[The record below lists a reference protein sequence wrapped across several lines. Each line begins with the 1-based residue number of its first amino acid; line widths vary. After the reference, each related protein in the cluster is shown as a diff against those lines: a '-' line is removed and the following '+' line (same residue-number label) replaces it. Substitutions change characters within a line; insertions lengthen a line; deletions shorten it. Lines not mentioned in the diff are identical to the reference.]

1 MDELA
6 NIIQTKYES
15 KKNEISKLFSKKVC
29 DEIEE
34 AYKKT
39 VLCPV
44 TIGTDSIDMEAMKE
58 CSLLVLFYVNKESDM
73 DYDDLISLDMS
84 QSPPLIDVISRDKA
98 GEYNM
103 VKILEADQKSE
114 PSRRAEGLY
123 MLKELSDYLE
133 NNNLETHCVFKLP
146 DLTDQALYTI
156 AYNN

>member
-6 NIIQTKYES
+6 NIMQTKYES

-29 DEIEE
+29 DDIEE

-44 TIGTDSIDMEAMKE
+44 TIGAESIDMEAMKE
-58 CSLLVLFYVNKESDM
+58 CSLLILFYVNKESDTE
-73 DYDDLISLDMS
+73 YDDLISLDMS
-84 QSPPLIDVISRDKA
+84 QSPPLIDVMSRDKA

-114 PSRRAEGLY
+114 PSRRAEGSY
-123 MLKELSDYLE
+123 MLK
-133 NNNLETHCVFKLP
+133 
-146 DLTDQALYTI
+146 
-156 AYNN
+156 